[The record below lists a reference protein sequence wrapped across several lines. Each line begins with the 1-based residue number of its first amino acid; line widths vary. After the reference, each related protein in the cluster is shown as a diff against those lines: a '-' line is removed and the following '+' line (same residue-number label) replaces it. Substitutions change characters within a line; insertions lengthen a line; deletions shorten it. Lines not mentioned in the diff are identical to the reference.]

1 MEAEEFPDM
10 LCEVEC
16 NGVLISVGRSEYYRR
31 QAAGQFQGPDAPF
44 PWEKEIAEL
53 ICARSTAFAVD

>member
-1 MEAEEFPDM
+1 M

-16 NGVLISVGRSEYYRR
+16 NGALISVGRSEYYRR